1 MGTTMGAISRL
12 ISRPL
17 QGNSARARPTAAS
30 VPRAV
35 AITVAAGATM
45 ALLRDARAHSADS
58 NRWRYHLR
66 DQPGMGE
73 TKKEL
78 PENDSGTITR
88 MGASKNPKSTTHS
101 ARSSHQAILSASVA

>member
-1 MGTTMGAISRL
+1 MGTAMGAISRL

-35 AITVAAGATM
+35 AMTVAAGATM
-45 ALLRDARAHSADS
+45 ALLRGARGGARAAGAARPQDEKKKRRH
-58 NRWRYHLR
+58 
-66 DQPGMGE
+66 PGGGGGGGG
-73 TKKEL
+73 KKKKKNP

-88 MGASKNPKSTTHS
+88 M
-101 ARSSHQAILSASVA
+101 